1 MADGKVVIDT
11 SLNNKGFTR
20 GVNNLKGELGGLGSV
35 VKKLG
40 GLVVAA
46 FSVKALVGFGK
57 AAVELGSNVAEV
69 QNVVDVAF
77 GDMAY
82 KIEDF
87 AKTSIRSFG
96 MSKLAAKETAAN
108 FMAMGR
114 SMGLSAE
121 AASNMAVAATGL
133 TGDVASFFNISQDLA
148 KVRLRGIWTG
158 ETEALKELGVVMT
171 ETNLKEYA
179 LAQGIEK
186 SYDAMNQAERVTLRY
201 QYVTDA
207 LSMASGDFIRTQD
220 NWANQTRI
228 LSEQWKEF
236 MSIVGQA
243 LITVLRPLVV
253 TLNQVVAG
261 MIDAANTINSVVTT
275 LFGGTSTQMQQTQ
288 EDASGVGD
296 AIEGSVDNEGDLT
309 DAVEKTNKAAKKS
322 LAAFDEINKLTGNAA
337 TGGEVETPSIPPI
350 GGGGGIT
357 TTEGEKIEGLSQKLT
372 AMLESLRSGFQ
383 ELKGWVTD
391 FFAPFKESWDTK
403 GALVVESVKTAANSI
418 GELLRSIGATFMNIW
433 SNDTGVIIL
442 TTIHDIVAKVAQI
455 AGTLAE
461 RFRAAWEANGNGEA
475 IWRAILS
482 VIQSVVSFVD
492 RLATATLN
500 WASGLNLEPIVSSFR
515 RLLDAIGPLVDLI
528 LDGLNWAYENVLLPI
543 ASWVIEEAAPAAV
556 DLLSAAIEALTPV
569 IEALKPFAMWL
580 WEEFLKPLGEWTGK
594 IIIAALDG
602 VTWALRRFGDWARDN
617 QETIRG
623 VATAI
628 GVLLGTILAYCVAQ
642 KIPMI
647 IEALSAAFKGLA
659 LGIGV
664 VQPQALLAAA
674 AIAAV
679 VMTIMELAKCWDKMD
694 GVQKVIAALGAVI
707 AVAFAAALAVG
718 AFQSALSMGIAVAA
732 ITAGIIAMTVAINSA
747 KSQAERM
754 GKLSAPSGV
763 GGFGGGSSYALSTA
777 NLPHLAKGAVIPA
790 NREFLAVLGDQK
802 SGTNY
807 EVPDE
812 KLRQLIREETA
823 GMRGGESTTVVKFE
837 GSLSQLARVLK
848 PHIETETNRSGGRLV
863 KGGAH

>member
-40 GLVVAA
+40 GVIVAA
-46 FSVKALVGFGK
+46 FSVKALVNFGK
-57 AAVELGSNVAEV
+57 AAIELGSNVAEV

-77 GDMAY
+77 GDMSY

-87 AKTSIRSFG
+87 AKTSIQSFG

-179 LAQGIEK
+179 LAHGIEK

-236 MSIVGQA
+236 MSIIGQA

-296 AIEGSVDNEGDLT
+296 AIEGSVDSEDDLT
-309 DAVEKTNKAAKKS
+309 DSVKETNKAVKKS
-322 LAAFDEINKLTGNAA
+322 IAPFDDLNKIIGKTAA
-337 TGGEVETPSIPPI
+337 TSGEIENPSIPSI

-357 TTEGEKIEGLSQKLT
+357 TTEGEKIEGLSEKLT

-383 ELKGWVTD
+383 ELKGWVKD
-391 FFAPFKESWDTK
+391 FFAPFKESWDAH
-403 GALVVESVKTAANSI
+403 GATVITAAKNAFADII
-418 GELLRSIGATFMNIW
+418 GLLRSVGEAFMAAW
-433 SNDTGVIIL
+433 SGGSGVTIL
-442 TTIHDIVAKVAQI
+442 TTIQGIVRGI
-455 AGTLAE
+455 MDLAGTLAE
-461 RFRAAWEANGNGEA
+461 RFRLAWEANGNGQKILTLIIGNFNIVLDTIKRIIDATVEWA
-475 IWRAILS
+475 KTLNFEPILS
-482 VIQSVVSFVD
+482 AFRGYLEAYQPILQVICDTLYQIWVGIVLPFLSWLIETALPFVLTKLTELFDFLAEHPWIIEMLTDLVVGFIAAWALGTVIAGVAKLVGVLSPLKILLGLIAGLAIAVVSAWKD
-492 RLATATLN
+492 M
-500 WASGLNLEPIVSSFR
+500 SPLEK
-515 RLLDAIGPLVDLI
+515 A
-528 LDGLNWAYENVLLPI
+528 
-543 ASWVIEEAAPAAV
+543 
-556 DLLSAAIEALTPV
+556 
-569 IEALKPFAMWL
+569 
-580 WEEFLKPLGEWTGK
+580 
-594 IIIAALDG
+594 
-602 VTWALRRFGDWARDN
+602 
-617 QETIRG
+617 
-623 VATAI
+623 
-628 GVLLGTILAYCVAQ
+628 
-642 KIPMI
+642 
-647 IEALSAAFKGLA
+647 
-659 LGIGV
+659 
-664 VQPQALLAAA
+664 
-674 AIAAV
+674 AAV
-679 VMTIMELAKCWDKMD
+679 VGVLTIAIVTLAIATSALT
-694 GVQKVIAALGAVI
+694 GIGGALIAAASI
-707 AVAFAAALAVG
+707 AAGIALAV
-718 AFQSALSMGIAVAA
+718 AAVHDANKRA
-732 ITAGIIAMTVAINSA
+732 SST
-747 KSQAERM
+747 R
-754 GKLSAPSGV
+754 
-763 GGFGGGSSYALSTA
+763 GGSIASGYSSPYALSTA
-777 NLPHLAKGAVIPA
+777 NLPHLAQGAVIPA

-802 SGTNY
+802 SGTNI
-807 EVPDE
+807 EAPLSV
-812 KLRQLIREETA
+812 IEEA
-823 GMRGGESTTVVKFE
+823 VGRAMNARGGNMPSEIRLI
-837 GSLSQLARVLK
+837 LSAKPGLAREFKVELDRESK
-848 PHIETETNRSGGRLV
+848 RRGISLV
-863 KGGAH
+863 AE